1 MSIAA
6 LDSYLLPLKQILDRD
21 GVNEVSINRPFEVW
35 IEYKGDMIK
44 EELPSFDLQHLK
56 SLSRLIAQSTEQRLS
71 EEEPLLSATLPNGY
85 RVQIVFPPAC
95 EQGCVVMS
103 IRKPSSLKWNLDDYE
118 KMGMFDATSV
128 GAVEDK
134 NNLIL
139 TKLLKLNRIKDFLH
153 RAVLYK
159 KNIIISG
166 GTSTGKTT
174 FTNAVIRSIP
184 NEERLITVEDAR
196 EVDLNEHPN
205 RVHLLASKG
214 GQGRSKVTT
223 QDLIE
228 ACLRLR
234 PERIIVGE
242 LRGVEAFSFLR
253 AINTGHPGSI
263 STLHA
268 DTPLMAIEQ
277 LKMMVMQA
285 GLGMTPTEIASY
297 IKNVVD
303 IVIQLKRGDKGRRY
317 VSEVY
322 FRHIHNSPQ
331 SQEQTKSEN

>member
-35 IEYKGDMIK
+35 IEYKGDMIR

-56 SLSRLIAQSTEQRLS
+56 SLGRLVAQSTEQRLS

-103 IRKPSSLKWNLDDYE
+103 IRKPSSLQWNLDDYE

-139 TKLLKLNRIKDFLH
+139 TKLLNLNRIKDFLH

-184 NEERLITVEDAR
+184 KEERLITVEDAR
-196 EVDLNEHPN
+196 EVDLSGHAN

-242 LRGVEAFSFLR
+242 LRGAEAFSFLR

-285 GLGMTPTEIASY
+285 GLGMTPTEISSY

-322 FRHIHNSPQ
+322 FRHIHNNQ
-331 SQEQTKSEN
+331 QAQEQAKP

>member
-6 LDSYLLPLKQILDRD
+6 LDSYLLPIKQILDRD
-21 GVNEVSINRPFEVW
+21 GVNEASINRPFEVW
-35 IEYKGDMIK
+35 IEYKGDMIR

-95 EQGCVVMS
+95 EQGCVVIS

-128 GAVEDK
+128 GAVGDK

-153 RAVLYK
+153 RAILYK

-184 NEERLITVEDAR
+184 REERLITVEDAR
-196 EVDLNEHPN
+196 EIELSHPN

-242 LRGVEAFSFLR
+242 LRGAEAFSFLR

-285 GLGMTPTEIASY
+285 GLGMTPTEISSY
-297 IKNVVD
+297 IKNVID

-317 VSEVY
+317 ISEVY
-322 FRHIHNSPQ
+322 FRHIHNNQ
-331 SQEQTKSEN
+331 KIQEQGKPES